1 MKRFHIV
8 GLTLLCLSIIFT
20 TKMWD
25 FHNSDVGFLQLGF
38 PFFHKSDVGY
48 LQLGWHLQAL
58 KASVGSALSSA
69 VLSLNHFTL
78 LLFLSVY
85 LHNNKL
91 GLKKTSNCDASCK

>member
-20 TKMWD
+20 TQMWN

-58 KASVGSALSSA
+58 KENACFIV
-69 VLSLNHFTL
+69 
-78 LLFLSVY
+78 
-85 LHNNKL
+85 K
-91 GLKKTSNCDASCK
+91 